1 MLRVCSALCS
11 GRKLSSR
18 RITCVYI
25 LTQTSTCALGLVL
38 TLWAEETGGG
48 QWVIVGDVNLWV
60 SHNSIPVLEVT
71 VQLKIDFQFKQ
82 FSDQMILDYNAV
94 CIMLYNV
101 VVKFESYM
109 T

>member
-1 MLRVCSALCS
+1 MCCA
-11 GRKLSSR
+11 
-18 RITCVYI
+18 CVF
-25 LTQTSTCALGLVL
+25 VL

-94 CIMLYNV
+94 TMLLLNL
-101 VVKFESYM
+101 KAI
-109 T
+109 